1 MGLLD
6 ELTGMGYAVRH
17 VTPVKLTD
25 AGCLT
30 DVELDELRAIEG
42 EETAITT
49 TKHIAYVPV
58 VSPLTESYG
67 IGVADADAAGYV
79 PVEDGYRT
87 YEEAK
92 READRRCRECGI
104 SEKEATAVAIC
115 SMYRPGEYDD
125 VLAAL

>member
-1 MGLLD
+1 
-6 ELTGMGYAVRH
+6 MGYAVRH
-17 VTPVKLTD
+17 VTSVNI
-25 AGCLT
+25 
-30 DVELDELRAIEG
+30 ELDELRAIEG

-87 YEEAK
+87 YNEA
-92 READRRCRECGI
+92 RAAADERNRECGI
-104 SEKEATAVAIC
+104 SAKEATAVAIC
-115 SMYRPGEYDD
+115 SMFRPGEYDD
-125 VLAAL
+125 VLGTL

>member
-42 EETAITT
+42 EERDDEP
-49 TKHIAYVPV
+49 YP
-58 VSPLTESYG
+58 TE
-67 IGVADADAAGYV
+67 A
-79 PVEDGYRT
+79 ET
-87 YEEAK
+87 
-92 READRRCRECGI
+92 
-104 SEKEATAVAIC
+104 
-115 SMYRPGEYDD
+115 
-125 VLAAL
+125 AALVEAGWAQ

>member
-42 EETAITT
+42 EDTAEPETA
-49 TKHIAYVPV
+49 A
-58 VSPLTESYG
+58 LAE
-67 IGVADADAAGYV
+67 AGW
-79 PVEDGYRT
+79 GQ
-87 YEEAK
+87 
-92 READRRCRECGI
+92 
-104 SEKEATAVAIC
+104 
-115 SMYRPGEYDD
+115 
-125 VLAAL
+125 